1 MNLSTSLIKE
11 IENLIEE
18 EAYEIRQKQ
27 QGASSPQ
34 PEPLISREVGSR
46 ESRINE
52 ETTRFAPDTEKKTRR
67 RSRLHPIQRAII
79 FSEVLKKPGNR

>member
-52 ETTRFAPDTEKKTRR
+52 ETTLFAPDTEKKTR